1 MLTLSELNVQYV
13 TDESGEKNAVI
24 LPIEQFR
31 QLVED
36 LNDLAVIAER
46 ADEPTV
52 SHQQL
57 VDELKADDL
66 LSD

>member
-1 MLTLSELNVQYV
+1 MLNLDELGIQYV
-13 TDESGEKNAVI
+13 IDASVEKRAVI

-36 LNDLAVIAER
+36 LNDLAIIAER
-46 ADEPTV
+46 VDETTI

-57 VDELKADDL
+57 IDELNPIRR
-66 LSD
+66 

>member
-1 MLTLSELNVQYV
+1 MLTLNELNVQYV
-13 TDESGEKNAVI
+13 TDASGEKNAVI
-24 LPIEQFR
+24 LPIEEFP

-36 LNDLAVIAER
+36 LNDLAVSAER
-46 ADEPTV
+46 VDEPTI

>member
-31 QLVED
+31 LLVED
-36 LNDLAVIAER
+36 LNDLSVIAER

-57 VDELKADDL
+57 VDELKVDNL
-66 LSD
+66 LSN

>member
-1 MLTLSELNVQYV
+1 MLTLNELNVQYV
-13 TDESGEKNAVI
+13 TDASGKKSAVI

-31 QLVED
+31 QLIED
-36 LNDLAVIAER
+36 LTDLAIISER
-46 ADEPTV
+46 VEEPTI

-57 VDELKADDL
+57 IDELNADGL

>member
-24 LPIEQFR
+24 LPIEEFR

-36 LNDLAVIAER
+36 LNDLAVSAER
-46 ADEPTV
+46 VDEPTI

-57 VDELKADDL
+57 IDELKTDDRL
-66 LSD
+66 PD